1 MHRKPIF
8 FLAGIFLVIAIV
20 APVALILLAEND
32 PNKWII
38 VQNPNGQQT
47 NGNISI
53 VPATKAIPQSTF
65 EMAAIIATVF
75 ISLFAVTVYYG
86 VKHAHPKH

>member
-8 FLAGIFLVIAIV
+8 FLAGVFLVVAIV
-20 APVALILLAEND
+20 APIVLILLAEND

-38 VQNPNGQQT
+38 VQNPAGQQT

-53 VPATKAIPQSTF
+53 IPTTGGIPQSTF
-65 EMAAIIATVF
+65 EVAAITAIVF
-75 ISLFAVTVYYG
+75 VSLFAITLYYG
-86 VKHAHPKH
+86 IKHTHPEH

>member
-8 FLAGIFLVIAIV
+8 FLAGVFLVIAVV
-20 APVALILLAEND
+20 APVVLILLAEND

-38 VQNPNGQQT
+38 VQNPVGQQT

-53 VPATKAIPQSTF
+53 IPETQGIPQSTF
-65 EMAAIIATVF
+65 AMAAIIATVF
-75 ISLFAVTVYYG
+75 VSLFAVTVYYG
-86 VKHAHPKH
+86 MRHTHPEH

>member
-8 FLAGIFLVIAIV
+8 FLAGVFLVIAIV
-20 APVALILLAEND
+20 APVVLILQAEND

-53 VPATKAIPQSTF
+53 VPAPQGIPQSTF
-65 EMAAIIATVF
+65 EIAAIIAIVF
-75 ISLFAVTVYYG
+75 VSLFAVTVYYG
-86 VKHAHPKH
+86 IKHAHPEH